1 MGKDSFALVTGLFMA
16 ILIAGVVIIVIWLGD
31 VQHQTQTYVAE
42 TRSSVT
48 GLKTGSTIYYR
59 GIEVGKVKSIGFDPD
74 NPALII
80 VPMEI
85 NKGVRFTRGVYAT
98 LDMKGVTGLTQLALK
113 DNGDNPALLPN
124 GNQPGNRIPI
134 KPSLIERLSDS
145 AEVMINQT
153 QELMIRLNRLLNDEN
168 TQHVEQILVN
178 VETATQKFNNLQD
191 SAAIVLAQIPVLT
204 ADAQHSLHKMNHLA
218 DEFTLLSQQLR
229 KETDTLS
236 RQSSELILT
245 GTAVGQQLL
254 QTTLPKANTLIM
266 QLQATTRR
274 FDRVGTMIETEPQM
288 FLFGSDPLQPAPGE
302 PGFKEAQ

>member
-16 ILIAGVVIIVIWLGD
+16 ILITGVVMISIWLGD

-42 TRSSVT
+42 TGSSVV

-59 GIEVGKVKSIGFDPD
+59 GIEVGRVKSIGFDPD

-85 NKGVRFTRGVYAT
+85 NKGVQFTRGIYAT
-98 LDMKGVTGLTQLALK
+98 LDMKGVTGLTQIALK
-113 DNGDNPALLPN
+113 DKGDNPELLTS

-134 KPSLIERLSDS
+134 KPSFIERLTVSGEEMLS
-145 AEVMINQT
+145 QT
-153 QELMIRLNRLLNDEN
+153 NELMIRLNRLLNDKN

-178 VETATQKFNNLQD
+178 VETATHKLNNLQD
-191 SAAIVLAQIPVLT
+191 NAEKALVQVPVLL
-204 ADAQHSLHKMNHLA
+204 AGAHHSLTKMNHLA
-218 DEFTLLSQQLR
+218 DEYTQLSQQLR
-229 KETDTLS
+229 KELATLS

-288 FLFGSDPLQPAPGE
+288 FLFGAEPLQPAPGE
-302 PGFKEAQ
+302 PGFKEER